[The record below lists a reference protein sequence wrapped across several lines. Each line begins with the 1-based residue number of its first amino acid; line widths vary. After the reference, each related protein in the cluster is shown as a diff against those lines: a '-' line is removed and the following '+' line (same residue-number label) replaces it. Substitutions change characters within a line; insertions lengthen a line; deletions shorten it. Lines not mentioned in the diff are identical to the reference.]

1 MSKFQSVVK
10 QLIAR
15 DIRAASRSWLDK
27 LPEEGRA
34 EVDAIKKR
42 FAAGEFG
49 RTSKRAMARAIVTAA
64 KERGW
69 HCTESGVRE
78 WLAKD

>member
-1 MSKFQSVVK
+1 MSKFEILVK
-10 QLIAR
+10 QLIENDSR
-15 DIRAASRSWLDK
+15 KASRSWYDR
-27 LPEEGRA
+27 LPAPGRV
-34 EVDAIKKR
+34 EIDAIKKR

-78 WLAKD
+78 WLAKN